1 MMIIDSRANSLTIK
15 TLKVKTT
22 TKNFWKVVMM
32 MTSTK
37 SFKLKRGKAIKVIN
51 LKLMHLETV
60 LLESSLQI

>member
-22 TKNFWKVVMM
+22 TKNSWKVVMI

-37 SFKLKRGKAIKVIN
+37 TFKLKRGKAIKVIN
-51 LKLMHLETV
+51 LK
-60 LLESSLQI
+60 